1 MRILVTGATGFIGSH
16 LVDQLL
22 EEENEVIASIRKS
35 SNLRWLKDKPVK
47 LIEANFNNPSDL
59 EKLVEGVDYIYHIA
73 GLVAAKNY
81 SEFLKGNKSATENLI
96 KACIKVNPNI
106 DRFILL
112 SSQTVSGPSNSLEN
126 PQTEDDTPKPLTSYG
141 KSKLEGE
148 KVAISYMDKLPI
160 TIVRP
165 PAVFGP
171 RDTAIKDIFA
181 IVKKGIAPLI
191 GWQDKYVSLIYI
203 KDLVRGI
210 ILAGESKIAESQI
223 YFITSSRF
231 YTWNEIMSAMKIAFD
246 KKYLLKIKIPH
257 SVVLTLAALSEFF
270 GRFSSKPPVFNYEKG
285 IDFIQKY
292 WICSP
297 QKAEKDLGFTSEIP
311 LEDSIAETAEWYLKN
326 KWI

>member
-22 EEENEVIASIRKS
+22 EEGNEVIASIRKS

-47 LIEANFNNPSDL
+47 LIEANFDNSTDL
-59 EKLVEGVDYIYHIA
+59 EKLVADVDYVYHIA

-81 SEFLKGNKSATENLI
+81 TEFLKANKNATENLI
-96 KACIKVNPNI
+96 QACIKVNPNL
-106 DRFILL
+106 DRFVLV
-112 SSQTVSGPSNSLEN
+112 SSQTVAGPSSSLEN
-126 PQTEDDTPKPLTSYG
+126 PQTEDDIPKPITSYG

-148 KVAISYMDKLPI
+148 KVAVSYMDKLPI

-181 IVKKGIAPLI
+181 IVNKGIAPLI
-191 GWQDKYVSLIYI
+191 GWQDKYVSLIYV
-203 KDLVRGI
+203 KDLVSGI
-210 ILAGESKIAESQI
+210 ILAGESKIAEGQI
-223 YFITSSRF
+223 YFISSNRF
-231 YTWNEIMSAMKIAFD
+231 YTWQEIMSAMKIAFN
-246 KKYLLKIKIPH
+246 KKHLIKIKIPH
-257 SVVLTLAALSEFF
+257 TAVLTLATISEFF
-270 GRFSSKPPVFNYEKG
+270 GRFSNKPPVFNYEKG

-297 QKAEKDLGFTSEIP
+297 NKAENDLDFTSETP
-311 LEDSIAETAEWYLKN
+311 LDDGISETADWYLKN

>member
-35 SNLRWLKDKPVK
+35 SDLRWLKDKPVK
-47 LIEANFNNPSDL
+47 LIEANFANPADL
-59 EKLVEGVDYIYHIA
+59 EKLVEGVDYVYHIA

-81 SEFLKGNKSATENLI
+81 SEFLKVNKNVTENLI

-106 DRFILL
+106 DRFVLV
-112 SSQTVSGPSNSLEN
+112 SSQTVAGPSSSLEN
-126 PQTEDDTPKPLTSYG
+126 PQTEDDIPKPITSYG
-141 KSKLEGE
+141 KSKFEGE
-148 KVAISYMDKLPI
+148 KVAVSYMDKLPI

-181 IVKKGIAPLI
+181 IVNKGIAPLI
-191 GWQDKYVSLIYI
+191 GWKDKYVSLIYV

-210 ILAGESKIAESQI
+210 ILAGESKIAEGQI
-223 YFITSSRF
+223 YFITSNRF
-231 YTWNEIMSAMKIAFD
+231 YTWNEIMSAMKIAFN
-246 KKYLLKIKIPH
+246 KKHLIKIKIPH
-257 SVVLTLAALSEFF
+257 TAVLTLAALSEFF
-270 GRFSSKPPVFNYEKG
+270 GKFSNKPPVFNYEKG

-297 QKAEKDLGFTSEIP
+297 NKAENDLDFTSEIP
-311 LEDSIAETAEWYLKN
+311 LEDGIAETAAWYLKN